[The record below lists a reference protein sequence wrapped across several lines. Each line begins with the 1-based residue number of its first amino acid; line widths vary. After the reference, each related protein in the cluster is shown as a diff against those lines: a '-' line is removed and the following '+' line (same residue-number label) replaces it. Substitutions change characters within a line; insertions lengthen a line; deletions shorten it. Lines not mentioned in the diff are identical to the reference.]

1 MILSVTRQNVIIL
14 NTVMLNVVI
23 PRATLLNVVILSGV
37 MLNAIILSVTALNIN
52 ILSDTALNIII
63 LSVARQNVVILSVV
77 VLIVT
82 VPEKKDRPEAS
93 NSLLQDILNNSM
105 HFNAKMKTCGL
116 YYKTITIVIMMI
128 VSDDTIWSVTY
139 NHN

>member
-14 NTVMLNVVI
+14 NTIMLNVVL

-37 MLNAIILSVTALNIN
+37 MLNAIILSVT
-52 ILSDTALNIII
+52 SLNIII
-63 LSVARQNVVILSVV
+63 LSVARQNVVIMSVI

-116 YYKTITIVIMMI
+116 YYKTITIVIMTI
-128 VSDDTIWSVTY
+128 ISDATIWSVT
-139 NHN
+139 